1 MIEGIYQIRN
11 TAVATRRPVS
21 FNRSAEGGDN
31 LQYKSGR
38 NSNDTAFYVR
48 REGKYL
54 YTLQATNRSK
64 LYIKVTKGRDN
75 PYGSRRPFILFIH
88 PTKVAALTRIDLPS
102 IADPGK
108 RRFMC
113 VFGGTTQLGVVAQ
126 RVPSVYTTWFFYR
139 QGPLPSTSGKK
150 SDKKGG
156 KDGKK
161 KKKDDGKNKKKDT
174 EASAF
179 DSAMDQNKRT
189 TDMLFQLAQGNAD
202 LVKQLALRN
211 ANTAQFGFKDLLAA
225 LLANPA
231 KSDDP
236 PMYPGDDD
244 DLPAIPET
252 DDNGP
257 DEEETGDGPSLVA
270 PSSGEN
276 KEKKTG
282 GNKKKTGGG
291 NKKKT
296 TGGNKKNK
304 KKTKPT

>member
-1 MIEGIYQIRN
+1 
-11 TAVATRRPVS
+11 
-21 FNRSAEGGDN
+21 
-31 LQYKSGR
+31 
-38 NSNDTAFYVR
+38 
-48 REGKYL
+48 
-54 YTLQATNRSK
+54 
-64 LYIKVTKGRDN
+64 
-75 PYGSRRPFILFIH
+75 
-88 PTKVAALTRIDLPS
+88 
-102 IADPGK
+102 
-108 RRFMC
+108 MC

-126 RVPSVYTTWFFYR
+126 RFPSVYTTWFFYR

-174 EASAF
+174 DTSAF

-202 LVKQLALRN
+202 LVKQLALTN

-236 PMYPGDDD
+236 PIYPGDDD

-257 DEEETGDGPSLVA
+257 DEEETGDGPSLGA

-276 KEKKTG
+276 KEKKAS

-304 KKTKPT
+304 KKTKTT